1 MFMWSKRV
9 SSFAVAAGLACL
21 GQDAGVDLRG
31 GLKINLPKDSPLA
44 VASLD
49 LGPSKATARGGAVM
63 LDLHAS
69 LRLRNLSGKRV
80 KGVTLLVLAQDVSAG
95 GKGSVAAPSL
105 DVAPGEDFPVR
116 IDLRMVRPMSNGAE
130 PLVQVLLDGVL
141 FDDLSFFG
149 ENRLNSR
156 RQLTVWELEARRD
169 RKHFQQLLEARGS
182 ETLQKEMMAAISRQD
197 LRPRVDV
204 QVVRRGAMPR
214 GANAPATNYEMDREV
229 QFSFLRM
236 PGAPVE
242 LMAGAA
248 RISGDEAKAPH
259 LEIRNK
265 ELKAIRH
272 LEIGLA
278 LKDTNGQ
285 EFFAATVP
293 YDELLAGKGAA
304 ALRDSATLRVRHT
317 GGSRLV
323 LEGMAGFV
331 NNVEFADGGYWIPSR
346 ADLADGRLGQ
356 LVPPS
361 PEEQRLVQLYRR
373 KGLLALVEELRK

>member
-1 MFMWSKRV
+1 MWSK
-9 SSFAVAAGLACL
+9 AAILIAAAAACL
-21 GQDAGVDLRG
+21 AQDAGVDLRG
-31 GLKINLPKDSPLA
+31 GLKINLPKDAPLA

-69 LRLRNLSGKRV
+69 LRLRNLSAKRV

-95 GKGSVAAPSL
+95 GKGSVAVPSL

-116 IDLRMVRPMSNGAE
+116 IDLRLVRPVSSGAE

-141 FDDLSFFG
+141 FDDLGFFG

-169 RKHFQQLLEARGS
+169 RKHFQQLLEAKGPD
-182 ETLQKEMMAAISRQD
+182 TLQKEILAAMARQAD
-197 LRPRVDV
+197 RPRVDV
-204 QVVRRGAMPR
+204 QVVRRGSLPR
-214 GANAPATNYEMDREV
+214 AENAPATNYEMDREV
-229 QFSFLRM
+229 KFSFLRM
-236 PGAPVE
+236 PDAPVE

-248 RISGDEAKAPH
+248 RIAGDEAKAPQ
-259 LEIRNK
+259 LDIRNR
-265 ELKAIRH
+265 EAKAIRH
-272 LEIGLA
+272 VEIGLA
-278 LKDTNGQ
+278 LKDVNGQ

-293 YDELLAGKGAA
+293 YDAPLPAQGKA
-304 ALRDSATLRVRHT
+304 ALRDSAAVRVRNT
-317 GGSRLV
+317 GGGRLV
-323 LEGMAGFV
+323 LESMAGFV
-331 NNVEFADGGYWIPSR
+331 NNVEFADGAYWIPSR
-346 ADLADGRLGQ
+346 ADLSDARLGR

-373 KGLLALVEELRK
+373 KGLQALVEELKK

>member
-1 MFMWSKRV
+1 MWNSRC
-9 SSFAVAAGLACL
+9 AILAAAACL
-21 GQDAGVDLRG
+21 AFGQEAGVDLRG
-31 GLKINLPKDSPLA
+31 GLKIDLPKDSPLA

-49 LGPSKATARGGAVM
+49 LGPSKGTARGGAVM

-69 LRLRNLSGKRV
+69 LRLRNISGKRV
-80 KGVTLLVLAQDVSAG
+80 KGVTLLVLAQDVTAG

-105 DVAPGEDFPVR
+105 DVAPGDDFPVR
-116 IDLRMVRPMSNGAE
+116 IDLRMVRPVSNGAE

-169 RKHFQQLLEARGS
+169 RKHFQQLLEARGA
-182 ETLQKEMMAAISRQD
+182 EPLRMEIMAAITRQD
-197 LRPRVDV
+197 SRPRVDV
-204 QVVRRGAMPR
+204 QVVRQGVMPR
-214 GANAPATNYEMDREV
+214 SANAPATNYEMEKEV
-229 QFSFLRM
+229 RFSFLRM
-236 PGAPVE
+236 PGAPVD

-248 RISGDEAKAPH
+248 RIAGDEAKAPH
-259 LEIRNK
+259 FEIHNR
-265 ELKAIRH
+265 EQKAIRH

-293 YDELLAGKGAA
+293 FDGALPGRGAA
-304 ALRDSATLRVRHT
+304 ALKDSATLRVRNT
-317 GGSRLV
+317 GGPRLV
-323 LEGMAGFV
+323 LDSMAGFV
-331 NNVEFADGGYWIPSR
+331 NNVEYADGGYWIPSR
-346 ADLADGRLGQ
+346 ADLADGRLGK

-361 PEEQRLVQLYRR
+361 PEEQRLVQLYRK
-373 KGLLALVEELRK
+373 KGLQALVDELKK

>member
-1 MFMWSKRV
+1 MWNSRYAI
-9 SSFAVAAGLACL
+9 FAAAAALAY
-21 GQDAGVDLRG
+21 GQEAGVDLRG

-49 LGPSKATARGGAVM
+49 LGPSKGTARGGAVM

-69 LRLRNLSGKRV
+69 LRLRNVSGKRV
-80 KGVTLLVLAQDVSAG
+80 KGVTLLVLAQDVTAG

-105 DVAPGEDFPVR
+105 DVAPGDDFPVR
-116 IDLRMVRPMSNGAE
+116 IDLRMVRPVSNGAE

-169 RKHFQQLLEARGS
+169 RKHFQQLLEARGA
-182 ETLQKEMMAAISRQD
+182 EPLRLEIMAAIARQD
-197 LRPRVDV
+197 SRPRVDV
-204 QVVRRGAMPR
+204 QVVRQGIMPR
-214 GANAPATNYEMDREV
+214 GANAPATNYEMEKEV

-236 PGAPVE
+236 PGAPVD

-259 LEIRNK
+259 FEIRNR
-265 ELKAIRH
+265 EQKAIRH

-293 YDELLAGKGAA
+293 FDGALAGKGAA
-304 ALRDSATLRVRHT
+304 ALKDSATLRVRQT

-323 LEGMAGFV
+323 LDSMAGFV
-331 NNVEFADGGYWIPSR
+331 NNVEYADGAYWIPSR
-346 ADLADGRLGQ
+346 ADLADGRLGR

-361 PEEQRLVQLYRR
+361 PEEQRLVQLYRK
-373 KGLLALVEELRK
+373 KGLQALVEELRK

>member
-1 MFMWSKRV
+1 MWSKT
-9 SSFAVAAGLACL
+9 ALILAASVACL
-21 GQDAGVDLRG
+21 AQESGVDLRG

-44 VASLD
+44 VATLD

-80 KGVTLLVLAQDVSAG
+80 KGVTLLVLAQDVTAG
-95 GKGSVAAPSL
+95 GKGSVAAPAL
-105 DVAPGEDFPVR
+105 DVPPGEDFPVR

-156 RQLTVWELEARRD
+156 RQLTVWELEARRY
-169 RKHFQQLLEARGS
+169 RKHFQQLLEARGKDG
-182 ETLQKEMMAAISRQD
+182 LQKEILTAMTRLAD
-197 LRPRVDV
+197 RPRVDV
-204 QVVRRGAMPR
+204 QVVRRGVMPR
-214 GANAPATNYEMDREV
+214 AANAPATNYEMDHDV

-236 PGAPVE
+236 PGAPIDI
-242 LMAGAA
+242 MAGAA
-248 RISGDEAKAPH
+248 RMAGDEAKAPQ
-259 LEIRNK
+259 LEIRNRDA
-265 ELKAIRH
+265 KAIRH

-293 YDELLAGKGAA
+293 FDDPLAAKGSAT
-304 ALRDSATLRVRHT
+304 LRDSATLRVRNT

-323 LEGMAGFV
+323 LESMAGFV
-331 NNVEFADGGYWIPSR
+331 NSVEFADGAYWIPSR
-346 ADLADGRLGQ
+346 AELADPRLSR

-361 PEEQRLVQLYRR
+361 PEEQRLIQLYRR
-373 KGLLALVEELRK
+373 KGLDALIEELRK

>member
-1 MFMWSKRV
+1 MPV
-9 SSFAVAAGLACL
+9 VFAASVACL
-21 GQDAGVDLRG
+21 AQEAGVDLRG
-31 GLKINLPKDSPLA
+31 GLKFNLPKDSPLA

-49 LGPSKATARGGAVM
+49 LGPSKATVRGGAVM

-80 KGVTLLVLAQDVSAG
+80 KGVTLLLLAQDVSAG

-105 DVAPGEDFPVR
+105 DVAPGDDFPVR
-116 IDLRMVRPMSNGAE
+116 IDLRMVRPMSTGAE
-130 PLVQVLLDGVL
+130 PLVQILLDGVL

-169 RKHFQQLLEARGS
+169 RKHFQQLLEARGQES
-182 ETLQKEMMAAISRQD
+182 LQKEILSAMSRQND
-197 LRPRVDV
+197 RPRVDV

-214 GANAPATNYEMDREV
+214 AANAPATNYEMDHDV
-229 QFSFLRM
+229 KFSFLRM
-236 PGAPVE
+236 PGSPVE

-248 RISGDEAKAPH
+248 RIAGDEAKAPQ
-259 LEIRNK
+259 LEIRNRDQ
-265 ELKAIRH
+265 KAIRH

-278 LKDTNGQ
+278 LKDTSGQ

-293 YDELLAGKGAA
+293 YDEPLAGKGTA

-323 LEGMAGFV
+323 LEGMSGFV
-331 NNVEFADGGYWIPSR
+331 NNVEFADGAYWIPSR
-346 ADLADGRLGQ
+346 TDIAEGQ
-356 LVPPS
+356 LMKLVPPS
-361 PEEQRLVQLYRR
+361 PEEQRLVQLYRK
-373 KGLLALVEELRK
+373 KGLQALVEELKK

>member
-1 MFMWSKRV
+1 M
-9 SSFAVAAGLACL
+9 AATACL
-21 GQDAGVDLRG
+21 AQDAGVDLRG
-31 GLKINLPKDSPLA
+31 GLKINLPKDSPLG

-49 LGPSKATARGGAVM
+49 LGPSKGTARGGAVM

-80 KGVTLLVLAQDVSAG
+80 KGVTLLVLAQDVTAG
-95 GKGSVAAPSL
+95 GKGSVAAPAL

-116 IDLRMVRPMSNGAE
+116 IDLRMVRPVSNGAE

-169 RKHFQQLLEARGS
+169 RKHFQQLLEAHGPAGLER
-182 ETLQKEMMAAISRQD
+182 EILAAMTRQAD
-197 LRPRVDV
+197 RPRVDV
-204 QVVRRGAMPR
+204 QVVRRGVMPR
-214 GANAPATNYEMDREV
+214 AANAPATNFEMDKEV

-236 PGAPVE
+236 PGAPVD
-242 LMAGAA
+242 LMAGAVK
-248 RISGDEAKAPH
+248 ISGDEAKAPQ

-265 ELKAIRH
+265 DSKAIRH

-293 YDELLAGKGAA
+293 YDEPLAGQGKA
-304 ALRDSATLRVRHT
+304 ALRDSATLRVRNT
-317 GGSRLV
+317 GGPRMVIGS
-323 LEGMAGFV
+323 MAGFV
-331 NNVEFADGGYWIPSR
+331 NNIEYADGGYWIPSR
-346 ADLADGRLGQ
+346 ADLAGGRLTK

-373 KGLLALVEELRK
+373 KGLPALVEELKK

>member
-1 MFMWSKRV
+1 MFTWSK
-9 SSFAVAAGLACL
+9 FGLVLATGAACL
-21 GQDAGVDLRG
+21 AQEAGVDLRG

-49 LGPSKATARGGAVM
+49 LGPSKGTARGGAVM

-80 KGVTLLVLAQDVSAG
+80 KGVTLLVLAQDVTAG
-95 GKGSVAAPSL
+95 GKGSVAAPAL

-116 IDLRMVRPMSNGAE
+116 IDLRMVRPVSSGAE

-169 RKHFQQLLEARGS
+169 RKHFQQLLEARGPES
-182 ETLQKEMMAAISRQD
+182 LQKEMLAAMTRQAD
-197 LRPRVDV
+197 RPRVDV
-204 QVVRRGAMPR
+204 QVVRRGTMPR
-214 GANAPATNYEMDREV
+214 VQNAPATNYEMDHEV

-236 PGAPVE
+236 PGAPVD

-259 LEIRNK
+259 LDIRNR
-265 ELKAIRH
+265 EAKAIRH

-285 EFFAATVP
+285 EFLAATVP
-293 YDELLAGKGAA
+293 YDEPLAAQGKAS
-304 ALRDSATLRVRHT
+304 LRDSATLRVRNT

-323 LEGMAGFV
+323 LESMAGFV
-331 NNVEFADGGYWIPSR
+331 NNVEYADGGYWIPSR
-346 ADLADGRLGQ
+346 ADLADTRLSK

-361 PEEQRLVQLYRR
+361 PEEQRLVNLYRR
-373 KGLLALVEELRK
+373 KGLQALVEELRK

>member
-1 MFMWSKRV
+1 MWNSRCAI
-9 SSFAVAAGLACL
+9 FAAAAALAY
-21 GQDAGVDLRG
+21 GQEAGVDLRG

-44 VASLD
+44 VAALD
-49 LGPSKATARGGAVM
+49 LGPSKGTARGGAVM

-80 KGVTLLVLAQDVSAG
+80 KGVTLLVLAQDVTAG

-105 DVAPGEDFPVR
+105 DVAPGDDFPVR
-116 IDLRMVRPMSNGAE
+116 IDLRMVRPVSNGAE

-169 RKHFQQLLEARGS
+169 RKHFQQLLEARGA
-182 ETLQKEMMAAISRQD
+182 EPLRLEIMAAIARQD
-197 LRPRVDV
+197 SRPRVDV
-204 QVVRRGAMPR
+204 QVVRQGIMPR
-214 GANAPATNYEMDREV
+214 GANAPATNYEMEKEV

-236 PGAPVE
+236 PGAPVD

-259 LEIRNK
+259 FEIRNR
-265 ELKAIRH
+265 EQKAIRH

-293 YDELLAGKGAA
+293 FDGALAGKGAA
-304 ALRDSATLRVRHT
+304 ALKDSATLRVRQT
-317 GGSRLV
+317 GASRLV
-323 LEGMAGFV
+323 LENMAGFIT
-331 NNVEFADGGYWIPSR
+331 NVEYADGAYWIPSR
-346 ADLADGRLGQ
+346 ADLADGRLGR

-361 PEEQRLVQLYRR
+361 PEEQRLVQLYRK
-373 KGLLALVEELRK
+373 KGLQALVEELRK

>member
-1 MFMWSKRV
+1 
-9 SSFAVAAGLACL
+9 VA
-21 GQDAGVDLRG
+21 QEAGVDLRG

-49 LGPSKATARGGAVM
+49 LGPSKGTARGGAVM

-95 GKGSVAAPSL
+95 GKGSVAVPAL
-105 DVAPGEDFPVR
+105 DVAPGDDFPVR

-149 ENRLNSR
+149 ENRLNSQ

-169 RKHFQQLLEARGS
+169 RKHFKEMLEARGPD
-182 ETLQKEMMAAISRQD
+182 TLQKEIIAAVGRQET
-197 LRPRVDV
+197 RPRVDV
-204 QVVRRGAMPR
+204 QVVRRGVMPR
-214 GANAPATNYEMDREV
+214 AANAPATNYEMDKEV

-236 PGAPVE
+236 PGAPVD

-248 RISGDEAKAPH
+248 RIAGDQAKSPQFEIRNREAKA
-259 LEIRNK
+259 IK
-265 ELKAIRH
+265 H

-293 YDELLAGKGAA
+293 YAEPLAGKGSA
-304 ALRDSATLRVRHT
+304 ALRDSATLRVRNT
-317 GGSRLV
+317 GGTRLV
-323 LEGMAGFV
+323 LDSMAGFV
-331 NNVEFADGGYWIPSR
+331 NNVEYADGGYWIPSR
-346 ADLADGRLGQ
+346 ADLSDPRLTR

-361 PEEQRLVQLYRR
+361 PEEQRLVNLYRR
-373 KGLLALVEELRK
+373 KGLQALVEELRK

>member
-1 MFMWSKRV
+1 MWNSRYAI
-9 SSFAVAAGLACL
+9 FAAAAALAY
-21 GQDAGVDLRG
+21 GQEAGVDLRG

-44 VASLD
+44 VAALD
-49 LGPSKATARGGAVM
+49 LGPSKGTARGGAVM

-80 KGVTLLVLAQDVSAG
+80 KGVTLLVLAQDVTAG

-105 DVAPGEDFPVR
+105 DVAPGDDFPVR
-116 IDLRMVRPMSNGAE
+116 IDLRMVRPVSNGAE

-169 RKHFQQLLEARGS
+169 RKHFQQLLEARGA
-182 ETLQKEMMAAISRQD
+182 EPLRLEIMAAIARQD
-197 LRPRVDV
+197 SRPRIDV
-204 QVVRRGAMPR
+204 QVVRQGIMPR
-214 GANAPATNYEMDREV
+214 GANAPATNYEMEKEV

-236 PGAPVE
+236 PGAPVD

-259 LEIRNK
+259 FEIRNR
-265 ELKAIRH
+265 EQKAIRH

-278 LKDTNGQ
+278 LQDTNGQ

-293 YDELLAGKGAA
+293 FDGALAGKGAA
-304 ALRDSATLRVRHT
+304 ALKDSATLRVRQT
-317 GGSRLV
+317 GASRLV
-323 LEGMAGFV
+323 LESMAGFIT
-331 NNVEFADGGYWIPSR
+331 NVEYADGAYWIPAR
-346 ADLADGRLGQ
+346 ADLADGRLGR

-361 PEEQRLVQLYRR
+361 PEEQRLVQLYRK
-373 KGLLALVEELRK
+373 KGLQALVEELRK

>member
-1 MFMWSKRV
+1 MSTSSKV
-9 SSFAVAAGLACL
+9 LILAAASWAACL
-21 GQDAGVDLRG
+21 AQEAGVDLRG

-49 LGPSKATARGGAVM
+49 LGPSKGTARGGAVM

-105 DVAPGEDFPVR
+105 DVAPGDDFPVR

-141 FDDLSFFG
+141 FDDLTFFG

-169 RKHFQQLLEARGS
+169 RKHFQQMLEARGPES
-182 ETLQKEMMAAISRQD
+182 LQKEILSAMTRQND
-197 LRPRVDV
+197 RPRVDV
-204 QVVRRGAMPR
+204 QVVRRGTMPR

-236 PGAPVE
+236 PGSPVE

-248 RISGDEAKAPH
+248 HISGDEAKAPH
-259 LEIRNK
+259 LEIRNRDQ
-265 ELKAIRH
+265 KAIRH

-278 LKDTNGQ
+278 LKDTSGQ

-293 YDELLAGKGAA
+293 YDEPLAGKGAA

-317 GGSRLV
+317 SGSRLI
-323 LEGMAGFV
+323 LDSMSGFV
-331 NNVEFADGGYWIPSR
+331 NNVEYADGAYWIPSR

-361 PEEQRLVQLYRR
+361 PEEQRLVQLYRK
-373 KGLLALVEELRK
+373 KGLQALVEELRK

>member
-1 MFMWSKRV
+1 M
-9 SSFAVAAGLACL
+9 AY
-21 GQDAGVDLRG
+21 GQEAGVDLRG

-49 LGPSKATARGGAVM
+49 LGPSKGTARGGAVM

-69 LRLRNLSGKRV
+69 LRLRNVSGKRV
-80 KGVTLLVLAQDVSAG
+80 KGVTLLVLAQDVTAG
-95 GKGSVAAPSL
+95 GKGSVAVPSL
-105 DVAPGEDFPVR
+105 DVAPGDDFPVR
-116 IDLRMVRPMSNGAE
+116 IDLRMVRPVSNGAE

-169 RKHFQQLLEARGS
+169 RKHFQQLLEARGA
-182 ETLQKEMMAAISRQD
+182 EPLRLEIMAAIARQD
-197 LRPRVDV
+197 SRPRVDV
-204 QVVRRGAMPR
+204 QVVRQGIMPR
-214 GANAPATNYEMDREV
+214 GVNAPATNYEMEKEV

-236 PGAPVE
+236 PGAPVD

-259 LEIRNK
+259 FEIRNR
-265 ELKAIRH
+265 EQKAIRH

-293 YDELLAGKGAA
+293 FDGALAGKGAA
-304 ALRDSATLRVRHT
+304 ALKDSATLRVRQT

-323 LEGMAGFV
+323 LDSMAGFV
-331 NNVEFADGGYWIPSR
+331 NNVEYADGAYWIPSR
-346 ADLADGRLGQ
+346 ADLADGRLGR

-361 PEEQRLVQLYRR
+361 PEEQRLVQLYRK
-373 KGLLALVEELRK
+373 KGLQALVEELRK

>member
-1 MFMWSKRV
+1 MWSK
-9 SSFAVAAGLACL
+9 AAILIAAASACL
-21 GQDAGVDLRG
+21 AQDAGVDLRG
-31 GLKINLPKDSPLA
+31 GLKINLPKDAPLA

-69 LRLRNLSGKRV
+69 LRLRNLSAKRV
-80 KGVTLLVLAQDVSAG
+80 KGVTLLVLAQDVTAG
-95 GKGSVAAPSL
+95 GKGSVAVPAL

-116 IDLRMVRPMSNGAE
+116 IDLRLVRPVSSGAE

-141 FDDLSFFG
+141 FDDLGFFG

-169 RKHFQQLLEARGS
+169 RKHFQQLLEAKGP
-182 ETLQKEMMAAISRQD
+182 ETLQKEILAAMTRHAE
-197 LRPRVDV
+197 RPRVDV
-204 QVVRRGAMPR
+204 QVVRRGALPR
-214 GANAPATNYEMDREV
+214 AENAPATNYEMDREV
-229 QFSFLRM
+229 KFSFLRM
-236 PGAPVE
+236 PDAPVE

-248 RISGDEAKAPH
+248 RIAGDEAKAPQ
-259 LEIRNK
+259 LDIRNRESK
-265 ELKAIRH
+265 PIRH

-278 LKDTNGQ
+278 LKDVNGQ

-293 YDELLAGKGAA
+293 YDTPLPAQGKAS
-304 ALRDSATLRVRHT
+304 LRDSAALRVRNT
-317 GGSRLV
+317 GGARLV
-323 LEGMAGFV
+323 LESMAGFV
-331 NNVEFADGGYWIPSR
+331 NNVEFADGAYWIPSR
-346 ADLADGRLGQ
+346 ADLSDARLGR

-373 KGLLALVEELRK
+373 KGLDALVAELKK

>member
-1 MFMWSKRV
+1 MWSK
-9 SSFAVAAGLACL
+9 AALFLAAAAACL
-21 GQDAGVDLRG
+21 AQDAGVDLRG
-31 GLKINLPKDSPLA
+31 GLKINLPKDAPLA

-69 LRLRNLSGKRV
+69 LRLRNLSAKRV

-95 GKGSVAAPSL
+95 GKGSVAVPAL
-105 DVAPGEDFPVR
+105 DVAPGEDFPIR
-116 IDLRMVRPMSNGAE
+116 IDLRLVRPVSSGAE

-141 FDDLSFFG
+141 FDDLGFFG

-169 RKHFQQLLEARGS
+169 RKHFQQLLEARGP
-182 ETLQKEMMAAISRQD
+182 ETLQKEILAAMTRQAE
-197 LRPRVDV
+197 RPRVDV
-204 QVVRRGAMPR
+204 QVVRRGTLPR
-214 GANAPATNYEMDREV
+214 ANNAPATNFEMDKEV
-229 QFSFLRM
+229 KFSFLQM
-236 PGAPVE
+236 PDAPVD

-248 RISGDEAKAPH
+248 RIAGDEAKAPQ
-259 LEIRNK
+259 LDIRNRESK
-265 ELKAIRH
+265 PIRH

-278 LKDTNGQ
+278 LKDSSGQ

-293 YDELLAGKGAA
+293 YDAPLPAQGKA
-304 ALRDSATLRVRHT
+304 ALRDSATLRVRNT
-317 GGSRLV
+317 GGTRLV
-323 LEGMAGFV
+323 LESMAGFV
-331 NNVEFADGGYWIPSR
+331 NNVEFADGAYWIPSR
-346 ADLADGRLGQ
+346 ADLSDTRLGR

-373 KGLLALVEELRK
+373 KGLQALVDELKK

>member
-1 MFMWSKRV
+1 M
-9 SSFAVAAGLACL
+9 
-21 GQDAGVDLRG
+21 DLRG

-49 LGPSKATARGGAVM
+49 LGPSKGTARGGAVM

-95 GKGSVAAPSL
+95 GKGSVAAPAL
-105 DVAPGEDFPVR
+105 DVAPGDDFPVR
-116 IDLRMVRPMSNGAE
+116 IDLRMVRPVSNGAE

-169 RKHFQQLLEARGS
+169 RKHFQQLLEARGADF
-182 ETLQKEMMAAISRQD
+182 LQREILAAMTRQSD
-197 LRPRVDV
+197 RPRVDV
-204 QVVRRGAMPR
+204 QVVRRGTMPR
-214 GANAPATNYEMDREV
+214 AANAPATNYEMDREV

-236 PGAPVE
+236 PGAPVD

-259 LEIRNK
+259 FEIRNR
-265 ELKAIRH
+265 EQRAIRH

-293 YDELLAGKGAA
+293 YDEPLASKGSA
-304 ALRDSATLRVRHT
+304 ALRDSATLRVRNT
-317 GGSRLV
+317 GGTRMV
-323 LEGMAGFV
+323 LDSMAGFV
-331 NNVEFADGGYWIPSR
+331 NNIEFADGNYWIPSR
-346 ADLADGRLGQ
+346 ADLAEARLGK

-373 KGLLALVEELRK
+373 KGLQALVEELRK

>member
-1 MFMWSKRV
+1 MWNSRCAI
-9 SSFAVAAGLACL
+9 FAAAAALAY
-21 GQDAGVDLRG
+21 GQEAGVDLRG

-44 VASLD
+44 VAALD
-49 LGPSKATARGGAVM
+49 LGPSKGTARGGAVM

-69 LRLRNLSGKRV
+69 LRLRNVSGKRV
-80 KGVTLLVLAQDVSAG
+80 KGVTLLVLAQDVTAG

-105 DVAPGEDFPVR
+105 DVAPGDDFPVR
-116 IDLRMVRPMSNGAE
+116 IDLRMVRPVSNGAE

-169 RKHFQQLLEARGS
+169 RKHFQQLLEARGA
-182 ETLQKEMMAAISRQD
+182 EPLRLEIMAAIARQD
-197 LRPRVDV
+197 SRPRVDV
-204 QVVRRGAMPR
+204 QVVRQGIMPR
-214 GANAPATNYEMDREV
+214 GANAPATNYEMEKEV

-236 PGAPVE
+236 PGAPVD

-259 LEIRNK
+259 FEIRNR
-265 ELKAIRH
+265 EQKAIRH

-293 YDELLAGKGAA
+293 FDGALAGKGAA
-304 ALRDSATLRVRHT
+304 ALKDSATLRVRQT

-323 LEGMAGFV
+323 LESMAGFV
-331 NNVEFADGGYWIPSR
+331 NNVEYADGAFWIPSR
-346 ADLADGRLGQ
+346 ADLADGRLGR

-361 PEEQRLVQLYRR
+361 PEEQRLVQLYRK
-373 KGLLALVEELRK
+373 KGLAALVEELRK

>member
-1 MFMWSKRV
+1 MWNSRCAI
-9 SSFAVAAGLACL
+9 FAAAAALAY
-21 GQDAGVDLRG
+21 GQEAGVDLRG

-44 VASLD
+44 VAALD
-49 LGPSKATARGGAVM
+49 LGPSKGTVRGGAVM

-69 LRLRNLSGKRV
+69 LRLRNVSGKRV
-80 KGVTLLVLAQDVSAG
+80 KGVTLLVLAQDVTAG
-95 GKGSVAAPSL
+95 GKGSVAVPSL
-105 DVAPGEDFPVR
+105 DVAPGDDFPIR
-116 IDLRMVRPMSNGAE
+116 IDLRMVRPVSNGAE

-169 RKHFQQLLEARGS
+169 RKHFQQLLEARGA
-182 ETLQKEMMAAISRQD
+182 EPLRLEIMAAIARQD
-197 LRPRVDV
+197 SRPRVDV
-204 QVVRRGAMPR
+204 QVVRQGLMPR
-214 GANAPATNYEMDREV
+214 GANAPATNYEMEKEV

-236 PGAPVE
+236 PGAPVD

-259 LEIRNK
+259 FEIRNR
-265 ELKAIRH
+265 EQKAIRH

-293 YDELLAGKGAA
+293 FDGALAGKGAA
-304 ALRDSATLRVRHT
+304 ALKDSATLRVRQT

-323 LEGMAGFV
+323 LDSMAGFV
-331 NNVEFADGGYWIPSR
+331 NNVEYADGAYWIPSR
-346 ADLADGRLGQ
+346 ADLADGRLGR

-361 PEEQRLVQLYRR
+361 PEEQRLVQLYRK
-373 KGLLALVEELRK
+373 KGLAALVEELRK

>member
-1 MFMWSKRV
+1 MFTWSKWAI
-9 SSFAVAAGLACL
+9 FAALGVACVA
-21 GQDAGVDLRG
+21 QEAGVDLRG

-49 LGPSKATARGGAVM
+49 LGPSKGTARGGAVM

-95 GKGSVAAPSL
+95 GKGSVAVPAL
-105 DVAPGEDFPVR
+105 DVAPGDDFPVR

-149 ENRLNSR
+149 ENRLNSQ

-169 RKHFQQLLEARGS
+169 RKHFKEMLEARGPD
-182 ETLQKEMMAAISRQD
+182 TLQKEIIAAVGRQET
-197 LRPRVDV
+197 RPRVDV
-204 QVVRRGAMPR
+204 QVVRRGVMPR
-214 GANAPATNYEMDREV
+214 AANAPATNYEMDKEV

-236 PGAPVE
+236 PGAPVD

-248 RISGDEAKAPH
+248 RIAGDQAKSPQF
-259 LEIRNK
+259 EIRN
-265 ELKAIRH
+265 R

-293 YDELLAGKGAA
+293 YAEPLAGKGSA
-304 ALRDSATLRVRHT
+304 ALRDSATLRVRNT
-317 GGSRLV
+317 GGTRLV
-323 LEGMAGFV
+323 LDSMAGFV
-331 NNVEFADGGYWIPSR
+331 NNVEYADGGYWIPSR
-346 ADLADGRLGQ
+346 ADLSDPRLTR

-361 PEEQRLVQLYRR
+361 PEEQRLVNLYRR
-373 KGLLALVEELRK
+373 KGLQALVEELRK

>member
-1 MFMWSKRV
+1 MWSSKTAV
-9 SSFAVAAGLACL
+9 VVFAVSCF
-21 GQDAGVDLRG
+21 GQESGVDLRG

-49 LGPSKATARGGAVM
+49 LGPSKGTARGGAVM

-69 LRLRNLSGKRV
+69 LRLKNLSGKRV

-95 GKGSVAAPSL
+95 GKGSVAAPAL

-116 IDLRMVRPMSNGAE
+116 VDLRMVRPVSSGTE

-169 RKHFQQLLEARGS
+169 RKHFQQLLEAKGP
-182 ETLQKEMMAAISRQD
+182 EYLGKEMAAAIARQD
-197 LRPRVDV
+197 VRPRVDV

-214 GANAPATNYEMDREV
+214 SANAPATNYEMDREV

-236 PGAPVE
+236 PGAPVD

-248 RISGDEAKAPH
+248 RIAGDEAKAPH
-259 LEIRNK
+259 FEIRNK
-265 ELKAIRH
+265 DARAIRH

-278 LKDTNGQ
+278 LKDSNGQ
-285 EFFAATVP
+285 EFLAATVP
-293 YDELLAGKGAA
+293 YDETLAGKGTA
-304 ALRDSATLRVRHT
+304 ALNDSATLRVKNT

-323 LEGMAGFV
+323 LESMAGFV
-331 NNVEFADGGYWIPSR
+331 NNVEFADGAYWIPSR
-346 ADLADGRLGQ
+346 ADLTDGRLSK

-373 KGLLALVEELRK
+373 KGLQALVDELKK

>member
-1 MFMWSKRV
+1 MSTWSKAAI
-9 SSFAVAAGLACL
+9 FAAVGLACL
-21 GQDAGVDLRG
+21 AQESGVDLRG

-44 VASLD
+44 VATLD
-49 LGPSKATARGGAVM
+49 LGPSKGTARGGAVM

-69 LRLRNLSGKRV
+69 LRLRNLTGKRV
-80 KGVTLLVLAQDVSAG
+80 KGVTLLVLAQDVTAG
-95 GKGSVAAPSL
+95 GKGSVAVPAL
-105 DVAPGEDFPVR
+105 DVPPGEDFPVR
-116 IDLRMVRPMSNGAE
+116 IDLRMVRPVSNGAE

-169 RKHFQQLLEARGS
+169 RKHFQQLLEARGKDV
-182 ETLQKEMMAAISRQD
+182 LQKEILTAMSRQSD
-197 LRPRVDV
+197 RPRVNV

-214 GANAPATNYEMDREV
+214 AANAPATNYEMDREV

-236 PGAPVE
+236 PGAPID

-248 RISGDEAKAPH
+248 RIAGDEAKAPH
-259 LEIRNK
+259 LEIRNR
-265 ELKAIRH
+265 EPKAIRH

-293 YDELLAGKGAA
+293 YDEPLAGKSSA
-304 ALRDSATLRVRHT
+304 ALRDSATLRVRNT
-317 GGSRLV
+317 GGTRLV
-323 LEGMAGFV
+323 LDSMAGFV
-331 NNVEFADGGYWIPSR
+331 TNVEFADGGYWIPSR
-346 ADLADGRLGQ
+346 ADLADSRLGR

-373 KGLLALVEELRK
+373 KGLEALVEELRK

>member
-1 MFMWSKRV
+1 MFTWSKWAI
-9 SSFAVAAGLACL
+9 FAALGVACVA
-21 GQDAGVDLRG
+21 QEAGVDLRG

-49 LGPSKATARGGAVM
+49 LGPSKGTARGGAVM

-95 GKGSVAAPSL
+95 GKGSVAVPAL
-105 DVAPGEDFPVR
+105 DVAPGDDFPVR

-149 ENRLNSR
+149 ENRLNSQ

-169 RKHFQQLLEARGS
+169 RKHFKEMLEARGPD
-182 ETLQKEMMAAISRQD
+182 TLQKEIIAAVGRQET
-197 LRPRVDV
+197 RPRVDV
-204 QVVRRGAMPR
+204 QVVRRGVMPR
-214 GANAPATNYEMDREV
+214 AANAPATNYEMDKEV

-236 PGAPVE
+236 PGAPVD

-248 RISGDEAKAPH
+248 RIAGDQAKSPQFEIRNREAKA
-259 LEIRNK
+259 IK
-265 ELKAIRH
+265 H

-293 YDELLAGKGAA
+293 YAEPLAGKGSA
-304 ALRDSATLRVRHT
+304 ALRDSATLRVRNT
-317 GGSRLV
+317 GGTRLV
-323 LEGMAGFV
+323 LDSMAGFV
-331 NNVEFADGGYWIPSR
+331 NNVEYADGGYWIPSR
-346 ADLADGRLGQ
+346 ADLSDPRLTR

-361 PEEQRLVQLYRR
+361 PEEQRLVNLYRR
-373 KGLLALVEELRK
+373 KGLQALVEELRK

>member
-1 MFMWSKRV
+1 MWNSRCAI
-9 SSFAVAAGLACL
+9 FAAAAALAY
-21 GQDAGVDLRG
+21 GQEAGVDLRG

-44 VASLD
+44 VAALD
-49 LGPSKATARGGAVM
+49 LGPSKGTARGGAVM

-80 KGVTLLVLAQDVSAG
+80 KGVTLLVLAQDVTAG

-105 DVAPGEDFPVR
+105 DVAPGDDFPVR
-116 IDLRMVRPMSNGAE
+116 IDLRMVRPVSNGAE

-169 RKHFQQLLEARGS
+169 RKHFQQLLEARGA
-182 ETLQKEMMAAISRQD
+182 EPLRLEIMAAIARQD
-197 LRPRVDV
+197 SRPRVDV
-204 QVVRRGAMPR
+204 QVVRQGIMPR
-214 GANAPATNYEMDREV
+214 GANAPATNYEMEKEV

-236 PGAPVE
+236 PGAPVD

-259 LEIRNK
+259 FEIRNR
-265 ELKAIRH
+265 EQKAIRH

-278 LKDTNGQ
+278 LKDINGQ

-293 YDELLAGKGAA
+293 FDGALAGKGAA
-304 ALRDSATLRVRHT
+304 ALKDSATLRVRQT
-317 GGSRLV
+317 GASRLV
-323 LEGMAGFV
+323 LESMAGFIT
-331 NNVEFADGGYWIPSR
+331 NVEYADGAYWIPSR
-346 ADLADGRLGQ
+346 ADLADGRLGR

-361 PEEQRLVQLYRR
+361 PEEQRLVQLYRK
-373 KGLLALVEELRK
+373 KGLQALVEELRK

>member
-1 MFMWSKRV
+1 MWNSRYAI
-9 SSFAVAAGLACL
+9 FAAAAALAY
-21 GQDAGVDLRG
+21 GQEAGVDLRG

-44 VASLD
+44 VAALD
-49 LGPSKATARGGAVM
+49 LGPSKGTARGGAVM

-69 LRLRNLSGKRV
+69 LRLRNVSGKRV
-80 KGVTLLVLAQDVSAG
+80 KGVTLLVLAQDVTAG
-95 GKGSVAAPSL
+95 GKGSVAVPSL
-105 DVAPGEDFPVR
+105 DVAPGDDFPVR
-116 IDLRMVRPMSNGAE
+116 IDLRMVRPVSNGAE

-169 RKHFQQLLEARGS
+169 RKHFQQLLEARGA
-182 ETLQKEMMAAISRQD
+182 EPLRLEIMAAIARQD
-197 LRPRVDV
+197 SRPRVDV
-204 QVVRRGAMPR
+204 QVVRQGLMPR
-214 GANAPATNYEMDREV
+214 GANAPATNYEMEKEV

-236 PGAPVE
+236 PGAPVD

-259 LEIRNK
+259 FEIRNR
-265 ELKAIRH
+265 EQKAIRH

-293 YDELLAGKGAA
+293 FDGALAGKGAA
-304 ALRDSATLRVRHT
+304 ALKDSATLRVRQT

-323 LEGMAGFV
+323 LDSMAGFV
-331 NNVEFADGGYWIPSR
+331 NNVEYADGAYWIPSR
-346 ADLADGRLGQ
+346 ADLADGRLGR

-361 PEEQRLVQLYRR
+361 PEEQRLVQLYRK
-373 KGLLALVEELRK
+373 KGLQALVEELRK

>member
-1 MFMWSKRV
+1 MFTWSK
-9 SSFAVAAGLACL
+9 FGLILAAGTACL
-21 GQDAGVDLRG
+21 AQEAGVDLRG

-49 LGPSKATARGGAVM
+49 LGPSKGTARGGAVM

-80 KGVTLLVLAQDVSAG
+80 KGVTLLVLAQDVTAG
-95 GKGSVAAPSL
+95 GKGSVAAPAL

-116 IDLRMVRPMSNGAE
+116 IDLRMVRPVSSGAE

-169 RKHFQQLLEARGS
+169 RKHFQQLLEARGPES
-182 ETLQKEMMAAISRQD
+182 LQKEMLAAMTRQAD
-197 LRPRVDV
+197 RPRVDV
-204 QVVRRGAMPR
+204 QVVRRGTMPR
-214 GANAPATNYEMDREV
+214 VANAPATNYEMDHEV

-236 PGAPVE
+236 PGAPVD

-259 LEIRNK
+259 LDIRNR
-265 ELKAIRH
+265 EAKAIRH

-285 EFFAATVP
+285 EFLAATVP
-293 YDELLAGKGAA
+293 YDEPLAAQGKAS
-304 ALRDSATLRVRHT
+304 LRDSATLRVRNT

-323 LEGMAGFV
+323 LESMAGFV
-331 NNVEFADGGYWIPSR
+331 NNVEYADGGYWIPSR
-346 ADLADGRLGQ
+346 ADLADMRLSK

-361 PEEQRLVQLYRR
+361 PEEQRLVNLYRR
-373 KGLLALVEELRK
+373 KGLQALVEELRK